1 MAIQTKNGREI
12 NIRRLNSNHFDLLV
26 DYLHHLSADTL
37 KRFGPHQF
45 DKHSIIGLFENSG
58 CHLGY
63 IAQDAVTA
71 EIIAYSIV
79 KTGYLEHDSFRL
91 QSYGL
96 TLSHETDCTFA
107 PSVADQWQSQG
118 IGNSLFDFLFSDL
131 KARGIKRIILWGGVQ
146 CDNDKAVNYYNRNG
160 FRTLGQFEYNGL
172 NYDMVYEIR

>member
-1 MAIQTKNGREI
+1 MNIQTKNGREI
-12 NIRRLNSNHFDLLV
+12 SIRKLRSDDFELLV
-26 DYLHHLSADTL
+26 DYLHHLSADTM
-37 KRFGPHQF
+37 KRFGPHKF
-45 DKHSIIGLFENSG
+45 DKHSIIDLFEKSG

-71 EIIAYSIV
+71 EIIAYCIV

-107 PSVADQWQSQG
+107 PSVADQWQSMG
-118 IGNSLFDFLFSDL
+118 IGNSLFNYIVTDL
-131 KARGIKRIILWGGVQ
+131 ITIGIKRIILWGGVQ
-146 CDNDKAVNYYNRNG
+146 CSNYKAVNFYLKNG
-160 FRTLGQFEYNGL
+160 FRALGQFEYNGP